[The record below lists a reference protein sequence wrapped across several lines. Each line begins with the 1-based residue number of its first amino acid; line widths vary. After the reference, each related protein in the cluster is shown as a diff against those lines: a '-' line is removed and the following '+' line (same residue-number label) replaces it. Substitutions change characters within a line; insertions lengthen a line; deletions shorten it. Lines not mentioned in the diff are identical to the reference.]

1 MTIEIPLKLP
11 SLNEYIGAMNRNRYI
26 GNGMKQKYQKQIEP
40 YLSKL
45 PKPFK
50 NPVIIHFTWVENNKR
65 RDLDNIA
72 FAKKFILDALTKS
85 GVLVDDNHNYV
96 KGFSDDFKYEKEARI
111 ILNFEEVENG

>member
-40 YLSKL
+40 YLETL
-45 PKPFK
+45 PRPFQ
-50 NPVIIHFTWVENNKR
+50 NPVIIHFTWVENNHR

-111 ILNFEEVENG
+111 ILNFEEVEDG